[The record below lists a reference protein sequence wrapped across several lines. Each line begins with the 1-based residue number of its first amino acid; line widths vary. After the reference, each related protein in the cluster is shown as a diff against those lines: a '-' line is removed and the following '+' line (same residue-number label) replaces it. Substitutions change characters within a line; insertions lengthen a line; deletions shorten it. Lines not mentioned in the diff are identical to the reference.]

1 MTLGGALLA
10 MFACGRPR
18 ACPNTRTLVAAEL
31 PNGAYAEIQR
41 GLVEYRDDV
50 PVPQGDGNITEHTPA
65 PCGPSCSPTIP
76 DLVMG
81 LCVFET
87 EWACPP
93 IKLLPTDRDL
103 EDNHDSFYHRTR
115 YRLTMLIMTT
125 VGVRILSQGAAV
137 CCSGFRKAF
146 RSENE
151 TDTAKD
157 KWYFAASTAVT
168 FSNIYCAVFAS
179 ILTLAWYT
187 DGLSARSGMLS
198 EVRAATMPVGGDM
211 PIIFT
216 EVLLANFPWVWP
228 RMDFNKDALF
238 LALCATITLEIGAEK
253 GKVCWVIFS
262 FTFFVLMFTL
272 KRTWKD
278 PALRD
283 ELHVEHDKIC
293 KPRIPGSSPSM
304 MEVPSDADGP
314 NLELPLVFSALGRSV
329 KEDHNRSARIE
340 ATHALAKAGALA
352 NQEAW

>member
-103 EDNHDSFYHRTR
+103 EDNHDSFCHRTR

-168 FSNIYCAVFAS
+168 FSTIYCAVVAS

-187 DGLSARSGMLS
+187 DGLSATSGLLS
-198 EVRAATMPVGGDM
+198 EAKYGFVADDNFRAAVPAVVNEAQCTYPSGSCIGAFRLPSPKMGLRNKCVRALNTWGKRGFDKAMLHPVLRERVG
-211 PIIFT
+211 
-216 EVLLANFPWVWP
+216 LA
-228 RMDFNKDALF
+228 
-238 LALCATITLEIGAEK
+238 
-253 GKVCWVIFS
+253 
-262 FTFFVLMFTL
+262 
-272 KRTWKD
+272 
-278 PALRD
+278 
-283 ELHVEHDKIC
+283 
-293 KPRIPGSSPSM
+293 
-304 MEVPSDADGP
+304 
-314 NLELPLVFSALGRSV
+314 V
-329 KEDHNRSARIE
+329 KY
-340 ATHALAKAGALA
+340 
-352 NQEAW
+352 